1 MKLMNEEKLPKIA
14 INKSTFVKTERPP
27 VTSLRPP
34 KLLIKKPIPRYMQAN
49 IAWLSKDKNTE
60 SNTLETRSR
69 RSSIYPVRSLMRQK
83 SEVSRIFKDFDF
95 DEASD
100 IEEKV
105 FH

>member
-1 MKLMNEEKLPKIA
+1 
-14 INKSTFVKTERPP
+14 
-27 VTSLRPP
+27 
-34 KLLIKKPIPRYMQAN
+34 MQAN

-60 SNTLETRSR
+60 SNTQENRSR

-95 DEASD
+95 DEAPD